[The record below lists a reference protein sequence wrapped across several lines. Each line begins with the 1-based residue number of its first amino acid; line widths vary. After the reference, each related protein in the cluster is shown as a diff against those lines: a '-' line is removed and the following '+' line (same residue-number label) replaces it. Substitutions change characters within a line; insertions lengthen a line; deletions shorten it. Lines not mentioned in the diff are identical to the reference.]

1 MLLFTELEVHTYKE
15 IFVLT
20 FKAYGV
26 NSHLTSLQC
35 ACRLKSFFE
44 KFLFSCLLLSAQ
56 GRVFSCHLVPSLS
69 DGFEAKIK
77 IKAGRF

>member
-1 MLLFTELEVHTYKE
+1 MLLFTKLEFHTRKYL
-15 IFVLT
+15 FG
-20 FKAYGV
+20 KAYGL

-44 KFLFSCLLLSAQ
+44 KFLFSCLVLSAQ

-69 DGFEAKIK
+69 DRFDAK
-77 IKAGRF
+77 IKAGRFQ